1 MERANKAI
9 SEVAAEVK
17 IRERK
22 PKKKDEN
29 FLVSIGSTLLNCAMS
44 DNYLGGI
51 AQGTIVN
58 VIGESS
64 AGKTMVCETMLAEAA
79 NDPKYDDYTLILDD
93 AEYAHAIDT
102 EHLFGKKAAERIRAP
117 KYDEDGEPVYSST
130 VEQFFAN
137 INRVLDSGDS
147 VIYCL
152 DSLDTLSDS
161 AEMDKAEEYVK
172 VDDGKKSEVSGTYGM
187 AKAKL
192 LSQLFRTI
200 NQKLADTNS
209 ILVIISQTRDNVGAI
224 GPASPKTR
232 RAGGKALEFY
242 CTHTVWLTCVKQLT
256 AEVDGEKFKIG
267 NMVQAEVKKNKFTGR
282 PRKVQFPI
290 YYDYGIDDI
299 ASCVDFLIDCG
310 YIKKAGAYYSWPGWD
325 KMHKNKLIAK
335 IEDEDLVPELRERV
349 SEQWAIREEKL
360 RLGRKPRF
368 E

>member
-1 MERANKAI
+1 MERANKAPI
-9 SEVAAEVK
+9 AEVAAEV
-17 IRERK
+17 RVRK
-22 PKKKDEN
+22 PKKKEEA

-51 AQGTIVN
+51 AQGTIIN

-102 EHLFGKKAAERIRAP
+102 EHLFGKKAAERITAP
-117 KYDEDGEPVYSST
+117 RYDEDGEPMYSST

-152 DSLDTLSDS
+152 DSLDTLSDD

-172 VDDGKKSEVSGTYGM
+172 VADGKKSEVSGSYGM

-200 NQKLADTNS
+200 NQKLADTKS
-209 ILVIISQTRDNVGAI
+209 ILVIISQTRDNVGAV

-242 CTHTVWLTCVKQLT
+242 CTHTVWLTCVKSLT
-256 AEVDGEKFKIG
+256 AEVDGEKIKIG
-267 NMVQAEVKKNKFTGR
+267 NQVQAEVKKNKFTGKV
-282 PRKVQFPI
+282 RKISFPI

-325 KMHKNKLIAK
+325 KMHKNKLISK
-335 IEDEDLVPELRERV
+335 LEDENLIDELRKITGEHWLERE
-349 SEQWAIREEKL
+349 SKIS
-360 RLGRKPRF
+360 LGRKPRF